1 MAQHTA
7 TATAT
12 TERSCTGF
20 RGQTLAPARFASRG
34 GAGDDHSGDARAN
47 SLTGF
52 GGADVLEGGGGDE
65 SIDAALQD
73 AVASTARRQRD
84 VRHRQRS
91 GHGRRERHVP
101 HRLRADPRRSRRRS
115 RTALDLG
122 AARAGRT
129 GSVTLTFRTKD
140 PLPGNVVTSRSTLR
154 LVDRKGRATSSNAR
168 FVLGNDVLVT
178 RQRVRL
184 PRATRRRLARSRSG
198 ALR

>member
-1 MAQHTA
+1 MTRSTRPSKTRWLPRPPDNVTCGTGNDRVMADANDTYRIDC
-7 TATAT
+7 
-12 TERSCTGF
+12 ERIRVG
-20 RGQTLAPARFASRG
+20 LAG
-34 GAGDDHSGDARAN
+34 GPE
-47 SLTGF
+47 L
-52 GGADVLEGGGGDE
+52 
-65 SIDAALQD
+65 
-73 AVASTARRQRD
+73 
-84 VRHRQRS
+84 
-91 GHGRRERHVP
+91 
-101 HRLRADPRRSRRRS
+101 
-115 RTALDLG
+115 ALDLG

-154 LVDRKGRATSSNAR
+154 LVDRKGRAASSNAR

>member
-52 GGADVLEGGGGDE
+52 GGADVLEGGGGDD

-73 AVASTARRQRD
+73 AVASTARADNVTCGTGNDRVMADANDTYRID
-84 VRHRQRS
+84 CERIRVGLAGGPEPRS
-91 GHGRRERHVP
+91 TSAPRER
-101 HRLRADPRRSRRRS
+101 
-115 RTALDLG
+115 
-122 AARAGRT
+122 AAR
-129 GSVTLTFRTKD
+129 V
-140 PLPGNVVTSRSTLR
+140 P
-154 LVDRKGRATSSNAR
+154 
-168 FVLGNDVLVT
+168 
-178 RQRVRL
+178 
-184 PRATRRRLARSRSG
+184 
-198 ALR
+198 

>member
-1 MAQHTA
+1 MAQH

-12 TERSCTGF
+12 TERSCPGF

-47 SLTGF
+47 SLTGS
-52 GGADVLEGGGGDE
+52 GGAEVLEGGGGDD

-91 GHGRRERHVP
+91 GHGRSERHVA

-115 RTALDLG
+115 RTRARPRRRASGPHGFRDADLPHDG
-122 AARAGRT
+122 PA
-129 GSVTLTFRTKD
+129 S
-140 PLPGNVVTSRSTLR
+140 
-154 LVDRKGRATSSNAR
+154 
-168 FVLGNDVLVT
+168 
-178 RQRVRL
+178 RQRRQVTEHAPARRPQGPGGKLEREVR
-184 PRATRRRLARSRSG
+184 PRQRRSRHSSAG
-198 ALR
+198 QAHARQALG